1 MTGLVVESIVE
12 LIMMVSLDLGV
23 QVVSVSGRPATA
35 TAGATWGCRPRVL
48 GVVVVAVLLH
58 ALHALGPRKSQ
69 SRVAR
74 RGGLVVS

>member
-12 LIMMVSLDLGV
+12 LIMRVAQDLCV
-23 QVVSVSGRPATA
+23 QVASESGRPATA

-48 GVVVVAVLLH
+48 SLVVVVVLLH
-58 ALHALGPRKSQ
+58 ALHALGPGKNQ

-74 RGGLVVS
+74 RGGLVVI

>member
-12 LIMMVSLDLGV
+12 LILMLSLDLGV

-35 TAGATWGCRPRVL
+35 GATWGCGPRVL